1 MKTRIISLLVILVA
15 FFSCEESLQVDGPKI
30 PDADKTT
37 TVILLNIPS
46 GFTGGT
52 VYLLTLNSQGQVYA
66 IQEAEAS
73 EDAEVAIAPVPGF
86 TSFDIAAI
94 IPTGTDW
101 TSKNPFV
108 SGHYSRATAIQNKDG
123 VFVTKTWTS
132 TTTLAGAPTTGI
144 APSIKAELFV
154 NGSATPSDTEFT
166 KGEIV
171 TLDATLTDNIKSNVS
186 SVAFLLD
193 NSELKSYTATP
204 YKYQL
209 NTVGLTAGS
218 HWLYVKAT
226 NALGHVALDSIGIYI
241 ANVGGNVGPSIAI
254 TSLSNNQQI
263 TRQTVVT
270 ISTAVSDPDD
280 GIDKVE
286 FRVNNVLIGTDNTAP
301 YSVVWDTYKNNVGA
315 VTVEATALDK
325 SGQSRSDV
333 LNVTLVAPSN
343 YAPRATITGPTNNQT
358 FTAGVATIELS
369 ATATDT
375 ENDPINRVEF
385 WYRKSTS
392 LSDTFI
398 GQDTTSPYAFTFNSA
413 SLTAGTYYIFA
424 KAVDNNGNSSYDS
437 VTITI
442 Q

>member
-1 MKTRIISLLVILVA
+1 MKTRIISLLVILVGL
-15 FFSCEESLQVDGPKI
+15 FSCGEDLQVDGPKI

-37 TVILLNIPS
+37 TVILKNIPS

-66 IQEAEAS
+66 IHEATAS

-86 TSFDIAAI
+86 SAFDIAAI
-94 IPTGTDW
+94 IPTGSDW
-101 TSKNPFV
+101 SSKNPFV
-108 SGHYSRATAIQNKDG
+108 AGHYSRVTAVQDKDG
-123 VFVTKTWTS
+123 VFVTKTWTN

-144 APSIKAELFV
+144 APSIKAELYV
-154 NGSATPSDTEFT
+154 NGSATPMDTEFT

-171 TLDATLTDNIKSNVS
+171 TLDATVADNIQSNIT
-186 SVAFLLD
+186 SVAYLLD
-193 NSELKSYTATP
+193 GTELKSYTTQP
-204 YKYQL
+204 YKFQY
-209 NTVGLTAGS
+209 NTVNTAVGS
-218 HWLYVKAT
+218 HWFFVKAT
-226 NALGHVALDSIGIYI
+226 NALGHVYMDSI
-241 ANVGGNVGPSIAI
+241 NVYVSAVAGNVGPSIAF

-270 ISTAVSDPDD
+270 VSTSVSDPDD

-286 FRVNNVLIGTDNTAP
+286 FRINNVLVGTDNTAP
-301 YSVVWDTYKNNVGA
+301 YSVVWDTYKNSVGA
-315 VTVEATALDK
+315 VTVEAIAYDK
-325 SGQSRSDV
+325 AGQSRADV
-333 LNVTLVAPSN
+333 VNITLVAPSN
-343 YAPRATITGPTNNQT
+343 YAPRATITTPTNNQS
-358 FTAGVATIELS
+358 FTVGVATIELT
-369 ATATDT
+369 ATASDT

-398 GQDTTSPYAFTFNSA
+398 GQDTTSPYAFTFNTA
-413 SLTAGTYYIFA
+413 ALTAGTYYIFA